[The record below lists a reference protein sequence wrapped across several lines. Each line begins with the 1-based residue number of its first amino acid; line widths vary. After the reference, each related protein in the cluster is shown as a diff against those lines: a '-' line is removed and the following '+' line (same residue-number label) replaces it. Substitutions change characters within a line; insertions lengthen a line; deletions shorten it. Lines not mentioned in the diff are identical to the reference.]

1 MMALETLTRNAD
13 DPDAYVDRVIT
24 DTAGQPLTFV
34 ASVAAGAGAYEITAT
49 WQGDPAPVR
58 TLRIPVA
65 SLAVGSHR
73 LHLQVP
79 GGNDIDLGYVKVV
92 DRTN

>member
-1 MMALETLTRNAD
+1 MTLSTAVVYAD
-13 DPDAYVDRVIT
+13 DPDAYVDRIVT
-24 DTAGQPLTFV
+24 DTAGEPLTFV
-34 ASVAAGAGAYEITAT
+34 ANVAAGAGAYDITAS